1 MLHAS
6 THPPSTCLPPP
17 PPPPPPPS
25 PQPGGD
31 LQESG
36 IATLDLSPFT
46 VMKTPAKG
54 FDDSTHAS
62 LDSSR
67 FSTASRDTLR
77 DLSLREKGAAR
88 KEAEV

>member
-1 MLHAS
+1 MNIV
-6 THPPSTCLPPP
+6 TDPSTYAACKYTSSLHL
-17 PPPPPPPS
+17 PPS